1 MNKLFSVLSCA
12 ALAGAL
18 TACSSGSSD
27 NLQDSEPSFAA
38 AVSATVT
45 SSATSES
52 ASPAPTETS
61 ASPVASEESAPL
73 SEESTA
79 APRLKVVDEQY
90 FMVNEISGVV
100 LIRDGYCLIKQSGS
114 YATCQMTM
122 VDTPQVENVLGMEP
136 ADTVSKSESGKLE
149 FVKSLTSGLPGGG
162 VGDSVPKAIEP
173 GTRTTIQGITLTNDF
188 DGTFAMES
196 GGNVATFTPDGHV
209 SIN

>member
-45 SSATSES
+45 SSATSE
-52 ASPAPTETS
+52 
-61 ASPVASEESAPL
+61 
-73 SEESTA
+73 ESTA
-79 APRLKVVDEQY
+79 APSLKVVDEQY
-90 FMVNEISGVV
+90 FMVNEITWVV
-100 LIRDGYCLIKQSGS
+100 LIRDGYCFVKQSGS

-136 ADTVSKSESGKLE
+136 ADTVSKSESGQLE

-162 VGDSVPKAIEP
+162 VGDSAPKAMEL

-188 DGTFAMES
+188 DGTFTMES
-196 GGNVATFTPDGHV
+196 GGNVATFAPDGHV

>member
-1 MNKLFSVLSCA
+1 MNKLFSLLSCA

-27 NLQDSEPSFAA
+27 NSQDSEPSFAA

-45 SSATSES
+45 SSATSE
-52 ASPAPTETS
+52 
-61 ASPVASEESAPL
+61 
-73 SEESTA
+73 ESTA
-79 APRLKVVDEQY
+79 APSLKVVDEQY
-90 FMVNEISGVV
+90 FMVNEMTWVV
-100 LIRDGYCLIKQSGS
+100 LIRDGYCFVKQGGS

-122 VDTPQVENVLGMEP
+122 VDTPQVETPVGMDS
-136 ADTVSKSESGKLE
+136 ADTVSKRESGQLE
-149 FVKSLTSGLPGGG
+149 FVKSMTAGLPGGG
-162 VGDSVPKAIEP
+162 LADSAPKRMEP

-196 GGNVATFTPDGHV
+196 GGSVATFTPDGHV